1 MYPIF
6 LDLGTYAPNVHP
18 KWPFCVTFLLLAE
31 YLWRFIML
39 FQENPYFVKH
49 GMPTAFLSELVI
61 PCDFSLC
68 TPILAWHTKMW
79 RFRLIV
85 LLFKD
90 KMYYMDPTTSNPRFS
105 STMANPCDFLY
116 TSPFYSMLV
125 PPARVRRFP
134 TLHRTIWE
142 DDISCDLM
150 GPVMSTPSFL
160 WTGDS
165 MWFMSMQHLN
175 IPILWPNEKWGRLT
189 LSHVVSHENLF
200 SWALQCLPLAFLSKL
215 VIQCNFSHYNTLIRT
230 HGREGNFL
238 TLHRAVSRQKLSCG
252 SHTFTL

>member
-1 MYPIF
+1 
-6 LDLGTYAPNVHP
+6 
-18 KWPFCVTFLLLAE
+18 
-31 YLWRFIML
+31 ML

-49 GMPTAFLSELVI
+49 GMPTAFPSELVI

-125 PPARVRRFP
+125 PPAIVRRFP

-142 DDISCDLM
+142 DDISCDLV

-165 MWFMSMQHLN
+165 MWFMSIQYN
-175 IPILWPNEKWGRLT
+175 ILIYPYYDQMKNGEDWP
-189 LSHVVSHENLF
+189 
-200 SWALQCLPLAFLSKL
+200 
-215 VIQCNFSHYNTLIRT
+215 
-230 HGREGNFL
+230 FL
-238 TLHRAVSRQKLSCG
+238 TLFHMKTYFRGPCNVCP
-252 SHTFTL
+252 